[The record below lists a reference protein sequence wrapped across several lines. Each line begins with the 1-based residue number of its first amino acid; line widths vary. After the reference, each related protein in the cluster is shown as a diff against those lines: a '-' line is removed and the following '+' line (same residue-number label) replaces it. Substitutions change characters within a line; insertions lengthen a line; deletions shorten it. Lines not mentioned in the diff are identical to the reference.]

1 MGSRGADERELHRTR
16 FATAQA
22 VDEFIR
28 GAPLAESE
36 ALQPFELAGSADA
49 V

>member
-28 GAPLAESE
+28 GARLAEG
-36 ALQPFELAGSADA
+36 ALQPFDLAGSADA